1 MNQNN
6 QVDIGDNVKTT
17 KREWLTIQ
25 EMVGLPG
32 MPTTAQGCHKMMAK
46 AIAEHPELKRKVSG
60 SKASEFHYSTLPIE
74 TQTFLFDGD
83 VATLPEPSEK
93 HLLNQ
98 WIEIFNRMTVDERE
112 SVIGYV
118 FRHGFSSIVSLA
130 ATTETDKINELL
142 NSLDAADRKE
152 ILQRYVE
159 EKQDGAAFSNDP
171 LNGKKA
177 G

>member
-1 MNQNN
+1 MNKNN
-6 QVDIGDNVKTT
+6 QVDIGDNEKTT

-32 MPTTAQGCHKMMAK
+32 MPTTAQGCHKMMSK
-46 AIAEHPELKRKVSG
+46 AVADHPELKRKVSG
-60 SKASEFHYSTLPIE
+60 SKASEFHFSALPSE
-74 TQTFLFDGD
+74 TQAFLFDGE
-83 VATLPEPSEK
+83 VATLPEAADK

-98 WIEIFNRMTVDERE
+98 WVEIFNRMTTDERE
-112 SVIGYV
+112 RVIGYV
-118 FRHGFSSIVSLA
+118 FRHGFSGIVSLA
-130 ATTETDKINELL
+130 ATKEVDKIYELL

-159 EKQDGAAFSNDP
+159 AKHDGVAFSNDP
-171 LNGKKA
+171 LNDKKA